1 MMTTDMDTLINKYVE
16 YLKKEFC
23 IEMDKVQF
31 TMKKNELIRMSG
43 GNIEQAKFILDTTI
57 SRGEIMFSQ
66 P

>member
-16 YLKKEFC
+16 YLKEEFC

>member
-1 MMTTDMDTLINKYVE
+1 MTTDMDTLINKYVE